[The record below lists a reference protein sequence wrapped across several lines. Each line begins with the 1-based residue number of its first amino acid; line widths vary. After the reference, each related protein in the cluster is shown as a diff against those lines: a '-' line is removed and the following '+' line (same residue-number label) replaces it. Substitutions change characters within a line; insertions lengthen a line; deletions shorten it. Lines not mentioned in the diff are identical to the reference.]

1 MGKIIPAL
9 TVFNELGIPGRMALV
24 HDLDPHTPVIVGVG
38 QVSDHID
45 RPNYR
50 QLSPVELAAEAAR
63 AAIADCG
70 VDPRSITAQIDTV
83 AGIRQFENSTP
94 IALAPLG
101 RSDNYPR
108 SVADRIGADPRRAI
122 LEVSGGQAPQ
132 KLVTEMAGTI
142 ARTGSG
148 VTLIFGAE
156 AISTVRH
163 LAQAERRPDFTEDR
177 GGQLEDRGYGLE
189 GLVSE
194 SETKHGLIGAPPRY
208 ALFENARR
216 ARLEQTRADY
226 ALSMGQL
233 FEPFTAVAA
242 RNVHAAAPTERTAA
256 ELATVTE
263 RNRMIADPYPR
274 FMVSRDQVNQGA
286 ALLIMSVGTA
296 RTLGIPESKWVFLHG
311 HGDLREKDLL
321 ARPDLSTSPAAIAA
335 IGHALDVA
343 GIRATQ
349 LSSFDLYSCFPIAV
363 FNICDGLG
371 LSPTDP
377 RHLTASGGLPFFGG
391 AGNNYSMHAI
401 AETVTRLRSAPG
413 SYGLVG
419 ANGGYLSK
427 YSVGVYSTKPVEWR
441 HNHSTEIQAGLDAAL
456 SISTVDTAD
465 GWAVVESYT
474 TGYGRTDQ
482 TGIVVGRLEDGR
494 RFLANTI
501 DGDVATRDMLSCEQP
516 IGQRVFAR
524 STGRSNLV
532 STSVEAMNTFTTAP
546 SS

>member
-1 MGKIIPAL
+1 
-9 TVFNELGIPGRMALV
+9 MAPV
-24 HDLDPHTPVIVGVG
+24 HDLDPHTPVMVGVG
-38 QVSDHID
+38 QVSDRID

-50 QLSPVELAAEAAR
+50 QLSPVELAAEASR

-70 VDPRSITAQIDTV
+70 ADPRSITAQIDTV

-132 KLVTEMAGTI
+132 QLVTEMARTI

-148 VTLIFGAE
+148 VTLIFGSE

-163 LAQAERRPDFTEDR
+163 LTQAERRPDFTEHR

-216 ARLEQTRADY
+216 ARLEQTRTDY

-233 FEPFTAVAA
+233 FEPFTSVAA

-263 RNRMIADPYPR
+263 RNRIIADPYPR

-286 ALLIMSVGTA
+286 ALLIMSVGIA
-296 RTLGIPESKWVFLHG
+296 RSLGIPESKWVFLHG
-311 HGDLREKDLL
+311 HADLREKDLL
-321 ARPDLSTSPAAIAA
+321 DRPDLSTSPAAVAA
-335 IGHALDVA
+335 TCHALEVA
-343 GIRATQ
+343 GIAAEQ
-349 LSSFDLYSCFPIAV
+349 LSSIDLYSCFPIAV

-377 RHLTASGGLPFFGG
+377 RRLTASGGLPFFGG

-413 SYGLVG
+413 SFGLVG

-441 HNHSTEIQAGLDAAL
+441 DSHSTEIQTRLDAAL
-456 SISTVDTAD
+456 SISAVDTAD

-474 TGYGRTDQ
+474 TQYGRTDQ

-494 RFLANTI
+494 RFLANSI
-501 DGDVATRDMLSCEQP
+501 DGDVATRDMLRSEQP
-516 IGQRVFAR
+516 IGQRVYAR
-524 STGRSNLV
+524 STGRGNLV
-532 STSVEAMNTFTTAP
+532 STSVEAMNTFAAAP
-546 SS
+546 SSSSSFRG

>member
-1 MGKIIPAL
+1 MHDL
-9 TVFNELGIPGRMALV
+9 
-24 HDLDPHTPVIVGVG
+24 DLDPHTPVMVGVG
-38 QVSDHID
+38 QVSDRID

-50 QLSPVELAAEAAR
+50 QLSPVELAAEASR
-63 AAIADCG
+63 AALADCG
-70 VDPRSITAQIDTV
+70 VDHRSITAQIDTV

-108 SVADRIGADPRRAI
+108 SVADRIGADPRHAI

-132 KLVTEMAGTI
+132 QLVTEMARTI
-142 ARTGSG
+142 AREDSR

-163 LAQAERRPDFTEDR
+163 LAQAERRPDFTEYR

-216 ARLEQTRADY
+216 ARLERTRTDY

-233 FEPFTAVAA
+233 FEPFTSVAA

-263 RNRMIADPYPR
+263 RNRIIADPYPR

-286 ALLIMSVGTA
+286 ALLMMSVGAA
-296 RTLGIPESKWVFLHG
+296 RSLGIPESKWVFLHG
-311 HGDLREKDLL
+311 HADLREKDLL
-321 ARPDLSTSPAAIAA
+321 TRPDLSTSPAAIAA
-335 IGHALDVA
+335 TSHALDVA
-343 GIRATQ
+343 GIGTAQ
-349 LSSFDLYSCFPIAV
+349 LSSIDLYSCFPIAV

-377 RHLTASGGLPFFGG
+377 RRLTASGGLPFFGG

-413 SYGLVG
+413 SFGLVG

-441 HNHSTEIQAGLDAAL
+441 DSHSTEIQKRLDAAL
-456 SISTVDTAD
+456 SISAVDTAD

-474 TGYGRTDQ
+474 TKYGRTDQ

-494 RFLANTI
+494 RFLANSI
-501 DGDVATRDMLSCEQP
+501 EGDVATRDMLSSEQP

-532 STSVEAMNTFTTAP
+532 SMSVEAMNTFAAAPTP
-546 SS
+546 SSSFRG